1 MKNKSFTLI
10 EILVAVM
17 VFTITVTL
25 VFSTFY
31 LTSSYRAKTMAINQ
45 VTQEA
50 NYIMEAIVRDIR
62 KQKPDAII
70 GPTNTSFPESALT
83 YQVLTAAGSIRECYQ
98 WYLEDNKVKRRKQT
112 QLGGSACNGSGYQ
125 DDLILSRYNNVK
137 VTSLAFQKE
146 ENSFAYTITL
156 TVEVNQASTKEPEK
170 SITTLRT
177 SITPR
182 GY

>member
-50 NYIMEAIVRDIR
+50 NYIMEEIVRDIR

-83 YQVLTAAGSIRECYQ
+83 YEVRNGGLRECYQ
-98 WYLEDNKVKRRKQT
+98 WYLEDNKVKRKKQT
-112 QLGGSACNGSGYQ
+112 QLGGSACGDSGYQ
-125 DDLILSRYNNVK
+125 NDVILSRYNNVK
-137 VTSLAFQKE
+137 VTSLGFQKE
-146 ENSFAYTITL
+146 ASSFAYTITL
-156 TVEVNQASTKEPEK
+156 TVEANQASTKEPEK